1 MRRLPRTGLTL
12 LVLAALIVGLRGI
25 PRPLP
30 PRVLP
35 QTVKKETAPESPP
48 AAPKP
53 PSAPAGHPAAV
64 RVSSAPDYTPL
75 RRAMLDFIA
84 GYPQIRYG
92 IYFKDLISGA
102 AFGINEWEVFPA
114 ASTIKVPL
122 VLYLNE
128 LVAAGRLDWQDK
140 VVYASELDWQGG
152 AGALQFF
159 AQDGYKYSL
168 RVLANLTITISDNIA
183 TRMLLRFL
191 GKENFKQY
199 LRSMGASVVYPG
211 GRNEST
217 PRDMALYLEAVLNF
231 AKRHPEDG
239 RRLLDDMANPI
250 WHVGLPGKLPDHIT
264 VAHKEG
270 DLPGVAADIG
280 IVYGS
285 RPYLL
290 VVMSDGVPNDEIG
303 FANIATLS
311 KIAYDFQERLAE
323 R

>member
-1 MRRLPRTGLTL
+1 MRHVLERATLLTL
-12 LVLAALIVGLRGI
+12 TALALIVGLWAI

-30 PRVLP
+30 PRVSP
-35 QTVKKETAPESPP
+35 ETVQ
-48 AAPKP
+48 PKP
-53 PSAPAGHPAAV
+53 SPTVPAPSPEVVIPTAA
-64 RVSSAPDYTPL
+64 RPNYAPL
-75 RRAMLDFIA
+75 RKAMLDFIA
-84 GYPQIRYG
+84 GYPGIRYG

-102 AFGINEWEVFPA
+102 AFGINEWQVFPA

-128 LVAAGRLDWQDK
+128 LVAAGKLDWQDK
-140 VVYASELDWQGG
+140 VVYMSELDWQGG

-168 RVLANLTITISDNIA
+168 RVLANLTITISDNIS
-183 TRMLLRFL
+183 TRMLLRYL
-191 GKENFKQY
+191 GKENFKRY
-199 LRSMGASVVYPG
+199 LWSMGASVVYPG

-231 AKRHPEDG
+231 AKRHPDG

-250 WHVGLPGKLPDHIT
+250 WHVGLPGQLPDHIT

-285 RPYLL
+285 RPYIL
-290 VVMSDGVPNDEIG
+290 VVMSEGVPNDEIG
-303 FANIATLS
+303 FENIATLS
-311 KIAYDFQERLAE
+311 KIAYDYQERLAG